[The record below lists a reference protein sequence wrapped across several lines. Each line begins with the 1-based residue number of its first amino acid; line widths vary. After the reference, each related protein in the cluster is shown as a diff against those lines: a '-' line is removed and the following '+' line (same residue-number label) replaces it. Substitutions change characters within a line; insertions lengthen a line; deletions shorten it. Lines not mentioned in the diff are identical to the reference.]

1 MPAEYSKTVLSVII
15 RTFLV
20 WSGEKGRR
28 MTIGKFDLIYSLSL
42 LYPVHMKMQLSF
54 FCRKRIFLKKKAGY
68 GCTFHFRPIVFVQGF
83 GKNALG
89 N

>member
-1 MPAEYSKTVLSVII
+1 
-15 RTFLV
+15 
-20 WSGEKGRR
+20 

-42 LYPVHMKMQLSF
+42 LYPVQMKMQLSF

-89 N
+89 NSNKVKGESNHVHALVRVLIRESV

>member
-1 MPAEYSKTVLSVII
+1 
-15 RTFLV
+15 
-20 WSGEKGRR
+20 

-42 LYPVHMKMQLSF
+42 LYPVQMKMQLSF
-54 FCRKRIFLKKKAGY
+54 FCRKRIFFKKKAGY